1 MRCLLSLSALA
12 AAVLIAQQLPSFEVA
27 SVKPSGASRSK
38 SGKQELQNPVRFAM
52 RDVTLKTLILR
63 AYGVQDYQL
72 SGGPG
77 WMETD
82 RFDVEAKPA
91 QAAGEE
97 QMLLMLRSLL
107 AERFQLSIRREMR
120 PKGVYL
126 LTLAKGG
133 PKLGPYFH
141 RIGEGDQFPPD
152 DGRLQ
157 LGGPMSTFVFLLQ
170 RNMQSYDPSIRSP
183 IVPPAD
189 IPPILDRTGLTGE
202 YSILVS
208 YASHEEWPALLEHQL
223 GLKLEL
229 RKEPVEMLIVERAAR
244 PTAN

>member
-27 SVKPSGASRSK
+27 SVKPSGARRSK
-38 SGKQELQNPVRFAM
+38 SGKQGFQNPSRFAF
-52 RDVTLKTLILR
+52 RDVTLTTLILR

-91 QAAGEE
+91 QASGEE

-107 AERFQLSIRREMR
+107 ATRFQLSIRREMR

-157 LGGPMSTFVFLLQ
+157 LGGSMGNFIFLLQ
-170 RNMQSYDPSIRSP
+170 RNMQSYDPSTGP
-183 IVPPAD
+183 IYPPID

-208 YASHEEWPALLEHQL
+208 RASHEGWPALLEHQL

-229 RKEPVEMLIVERAAR
+229 RREPVEMLIVERAAK